1 VLFVCNVYT
10 HTHTHTHKHTRIYLH
25 THIYIYIYIH
35 THTHKMLEYAKDKY
49 QKAMNRN
56 SISENH
62 LNDYLHTLTLYVLEQ
77 MAKFSFMSS
86 ISMAML
92 HA

>member
-1 VLFVCNVYT
+1 
-10 HTHTHTHKHTRIYLH
+10 
-25 THIYIYIYIH
+25 
-35 THTHKMLEYAKDKY
+35 MLEYAKDKY

>member
-1 VLFVCNVYT
+1 
-10 HTHTHTHKHTRIYLH
+10 
-25 THIYIYIYIH
+25 
-35 THTHKMLEYAKDKY
+35 MLESAKDKY

-62 LNDYLHTLTLYVLEQ
+62 LNDYLRPLIAKVLDQ
-77 MAKFSFMSS
+77 MAKFSFVSS
-86 ISMAML
+86 ISMAIL